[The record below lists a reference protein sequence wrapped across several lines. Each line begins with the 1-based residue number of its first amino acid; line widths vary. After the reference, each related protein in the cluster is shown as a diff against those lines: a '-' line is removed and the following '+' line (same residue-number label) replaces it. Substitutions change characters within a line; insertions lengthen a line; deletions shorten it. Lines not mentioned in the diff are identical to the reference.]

1 MLLSDPGSDVEALE
15 SSGKLSTRQHTP
27 SPDLSDSDSELL
39 SSVSNSGSIVSESPT
54 SALFPAPQQILLSEL
69 SDSASVLLSLTS
81 GSDPGIPESSVK
93 LESLVN
99 LLSGLGSNLS
109 LKLLF

>member
-27 SPDLSDSDSELL
+27 SPDLSDSDFELL

-69 SDSASVLLSLTS
+69 SDSASVLSSLTS

-99 LLSGLGSNLS
+99 PLSRLGSNLS

>member
-54 SALFPAPQQILLSEL
+54 SALFPAPQQILLLEL
-69 SDSASVLLSLTS
+69 SDSASVLSSLTS

-99 LLSGLGSNLS
+99 PLSRLGSNLS